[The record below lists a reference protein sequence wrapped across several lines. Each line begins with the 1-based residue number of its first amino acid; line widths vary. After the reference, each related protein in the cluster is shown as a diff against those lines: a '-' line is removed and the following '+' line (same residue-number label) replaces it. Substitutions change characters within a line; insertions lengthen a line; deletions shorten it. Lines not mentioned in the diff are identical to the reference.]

1 MKEQKPIKK
10 VEEITSNIQNRE
22 LEKLYLLVDEFLR
35 SEAVRKNMTIL
46 KPYYIAEY
54 LLQKENQR
62 AKRSD
67 VLSIKSTPKKK

>member
-1 MKEQKPIKK
+1 MEELTPSKK
-10 VEEITSNIQNRE
+10 VEEITNNMQVEE
-22 LEKLYLLVDEFLR
+22 LKKLYLLVDEFLG

-67 VLSIKSTPKKK
+67 VLSIKSTPKN

>member
-1 MKEQKPIKK
+1 MEELKPSKN

-22 LEKLYLLVDEFLR
+22 LEKLYLLVDEFLG

-67 VLSIKSTPKKK
+67 VLSIKSTPKN